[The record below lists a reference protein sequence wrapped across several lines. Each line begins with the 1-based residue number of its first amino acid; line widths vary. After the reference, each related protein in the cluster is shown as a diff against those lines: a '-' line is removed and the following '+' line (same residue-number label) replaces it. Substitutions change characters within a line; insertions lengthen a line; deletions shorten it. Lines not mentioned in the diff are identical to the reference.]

1 MAGSRVPKVYVAEP
15 MGIFFWLKEPCIFMG
30 GGSMPKIW
38 LQKGG
43 QPKNVVCKGGGDQKI
58 CL

>member
-1 MAGSRVPKVYVAEP
+1 MAGSGVCTVYVAQA
-15 MGIFFWLKEPCIFMG
+15 MGIFFGLKNRSFLWG
-30 GGSMPKIW
+30 GAMPKIW

-43 QPKNVVCKGGGDQKI
+43 QPKNVVCKGGGYQKN